1 MWKESKK
8 SKGACPEQSRRACP
22 EQGRR
27 ACPEQGRRACPEQGR
42 RACPEQGRR
51 VSVAMSGGVDSSV
64 AALLLKKQGYEVV
77 GVFMKFWQDT
87 GSDGLNAKR
96 VCAKLN
102 IPFLT
107 WDFQKEFKKAVVDD
121 FISGYKKGITPN
133 PCVVCNQKIKFG
145 LFLKKA
151 LKMGADYIATGHYVR
166 LRRFK
171 AKNILYRNL
180 AASELGQSTQYLECS
195 VAVARTSGGR
205 RWSGRSGLRKEY
217 FSLYA
222 AKDKNKDQSYF
233 LWTLTQKQLKHC
245 LFPIGDY
252 TKEEVRSLARKYKL
266 PVASR
271 ESQEVCFI
279 KNADLYGF
287 LRTRIHADK
296 GDIIELKT
304 GKKIG
309 EHQGVYFY
317 TIGQRAPVPGI
328 GPYYV
333 IAKNLK
339 KNQLLVVKK
348 DSLEFFCKEIMLENV
363 NWISGQSPR
372 SVKILVRTRYR
383 QPLMLAEIFSL
394 GNKNYQLKFIKPKEF
409 IFVAPGQSAVFYNKN
424 GELLGG
430 GIIKGLV

>member
-1 MWKESKK
+1 MWKELRKVKNNYSRQAKK
-8 SKGACPEQSRRACP
+8 
-22 EQGRR
+22 
-27 ACPEQGRRACPEQGR
+27 
-42 RACPEQGRR
+42 
-51 VSVAMSGGVDSSV
+51 VFVAMSGGVDSSV

-77 GVFMKFWQDT
+77 GVFMKFWHDADPR
-87 GSDGLNAKR
+87 GHGENRCCSLEARRDAMR

-107 WDFQKEFKKAVVDD
+107 WDFRKEFKKAVVDD
-121 FISGYKKGITPN
+121 FIKGYKKGITPN
-133 PCVVCNQKIKFG
+133 PCVVCNKEIKLG
-145 LFLKKA
+145 LFLKRA

-166 LRRFK
+166 K
-171 AKNILYRNL
+171 STN
-180 AASELGQSTQYLECS
+180 SEFSTNKRINESINSRIRKFVNSQQIRYSLMT
-195 VAVARTSGGR
+195 AV
-205 RWSGRSGLRKEY
+205 
-217 FSLYA
+217 
-222 AKDKNKDQSYF
+222 DKNKDQSYF

-271 ESQEVCFI
+271 ESQEICFI

-317 TIGQRAPVPGI
+317 TIGQRAPVGGI

-333 IAKNLK
+333 IGKNLK

-348 DSLEFFCKEIMLENV
+348 DSPEFFCKETILKNV
-363 NWISGQSPR
+363 NWLSGQPPKSA
-372 SVKILVRTRYR
+372 KILVRTRYR
-383 QPLMLAEIFSL
+383 QPLAAATLIMADKNPYSIHVLF
-394 GNKNYQLKFIKPKEF
+394 NKPQKAA
-409 IFVAPGQSAVFYNKN
+409 APGQSAVFYNKN

-430 GIIKGLV
+430 GVIKNFI

>member
-8 SKGACPEQSRRACP
+8 SKGACP

-27 ACPEQGRRACPEQGR
+27 ACPEQGRRAF
-42 RACPEQGRR
+42 
-51 VSVAMSGGVDSSV
+51 VAMSGGVDSSV

-77 GVFMKFWQDT
+77 GVFMKFWHDT
-87 GSDGLNAKR
+87 DPCGLNAMR

-151 LKMGADYIATGHYVR
+151 LKMGADYIATGHYIR
-166 LRRFK
+166 LRK
-171 AKNILYRNL
+171 LEIGNL
-180 AASELGQSTQYLECS
+180 SPGSCFATGKLEI
-195 VAVARTSGGR
+195 ARDR
-205 RWSGRSGLRKEY
+205 
-217 FSLYA
+217 A
-222 AKDKNKDQSYF
+222 KDQSYF

-271 ESQEVCFI
+271 ESQEVCFV
-279 KNADLYGF
+279 KNTDLYGF
-287 LRTRIHADK
+287 LKTWIHAAK
-296 GDIIELKT
+296 GEIIELKT

-317 TIGQRAPVPGI
+317 TIGQRVPVPGI

-333 IAKNLK
+333 IGKNLK
-339 KNQLLVVKK
+339 KNQLLVTKK
-348 DSLEFFCKEIMLENV
+348 DSPEFFCKEIMLENV
-363 NWISGQSPR
+363 NWISGQSPK

-430 GIIKGLV
+430 GIIKGVV